1 MTIGQ
6 VLRKKSHILVAFVI
20 GLTAVSCGEEKQVC
34 APQVPSDTFRQW
46 NDSLVESLNWPS
58 DIQVNG
64 FSRADITPSPACLAV
79 APNGDV
85 FVGVDMIGSLGKDP
99 YKGSIVKLVD
109 CDNDGFIDSHSI
121 YASVDNPRGILPI
134 GNKLYVLHTQFSEET
149 GKATGMDLVVF
160 EDENQDGKA
169 DGPSKPILEH
179 ISSPKFLQS
188 RGTDHATNGIQM
200 GIDGWI
206 YIAVGD
212 FGFHGAID
220 REGTELTMLGG
231 GVLRVRPDGTEMEVY
246 THGLRNIYD
255 VAIDPYMNIF
265 TRGNTNDG
273 GGWNIRFIHQ
283 IQSGEYGY
291 PVLFKN
297 FTDEILPALVD
308 VGGGSGAGSLFM
320 NDPNWP
326 DKYNNV
332 PMMADWGRSHLY
344 IHRVR
349 EDGPSFMQK
358 EEEFLGLSQITD
370 LDIDASGRI
379 YMSAWDGAG
388 YSGSPD
394 KGFVVRAVPQGW
406 QYKPFADLEELS
418 ENELATLLT
427 SESAKI
433 RLHVQQE
440 LLTRNKKN
448 ASEAVWKIASDIS
461 LRLEAQVAGIFTYAQ
476 IAGIEG
482 IEDLVSLTKD
492 SSTREFALR
501 ALADRKSNI
510 SDVPLEP
517 FLKALKDSSE
527 RVKAVA
533 IVGLGRLGNKA
544 AIRELLKVP
553 VPTALNA
560 PEKGV
565 EGPHATPNANVILP
579 HLAVRTLLKLDGVE
593 ESVEALGTRQSKLA
607 LWTLRHMHNT
617 TAVNG
622 LIKTYKKT
630 DDDDLKK
637 EILTTISRLY
647 KKEAPYDG
655 SWWWST
661 RPDTHGPYYKGI
673 TWEGSGIIKEFLV
686 DVWEN
691 TNTNGKDFF
700 SDLNARH
707 RMGIIQFGGD
717 EPGVEVADSEAQV
730 DLEKIKNKKGQIGKS
745 SIEDI
750 MLAMAKIKGDAELG
764 EKLFTQQGCVAC
776 HSIKKEELMKG
787 PFMGQIG
794 SIMNREQIAES
805 ILKPN
810 ASISQGF
817 ASVLIGTKDGKSY
830 SGFVSEESAEK
841 LIIRNIVGQ
850 VSTLKIEDIE
860 KREELE
866 NSMMPAGLANSL
878 SFEEF
883 ASLITFLHQQK

>member
-6 VLRKKSHILVAFVI
+6 VLKKKSHILTAFLI
-20 GLTAVSCGEEKQVC
+20 GLIVVSCGEEKQIC
-34 APQVPSDTFRQW
+34 PPQVPSDSFRQW
-46 NDSLVESLNWPS
+46 NDSLVQSLNWPP

-64 FSRADITPSPACLAV
+64 FARADITPSPACLAV

-99 YKGSIVKLVD
+99 DKGSIVKLVD
-109 CDNDGFIDSHSI
+109 CDNDGFMDSHSI

-231 GVLRVRPDGTEMEVY
+231 GILRVRPDGTEMEVY

-297 FTDEILPALVD
+297 FTDEILPALID
-308 VGGGSGAGSLFM
+308 VGGGSGAGSLFL

-349 EDGPSFMQK
+349 EDGPSFIQK
-358 EEEFLGLSQITD
+358 EEEFLGLPQITD
-370 LDIDASGRI
+370 LDVDASGRI

-418 ENELATLLT
+418 ENELASLLT

-433 RLHVQQE
+433 RLHAQQE
-440 LLTRNKKN
+440 LLTKNKKN

-461 LRLEAQVAGIFTYAQ
+461 LRLEAQIAGIFTYAQ

-482 IEDLVSLTKD
+482 IENLLSLTKD

-501 ALADRKSNI
+501 ALADRKSNV

-517 FLKALKDSSE
+517 FLKALKDPSE

-553 VPTALNA
+553 VPVVLKA

-579 HLAVRTLLKLDGVE
+579 HLAVRALLKLDAVE
-593 ESVEALGTRQSKLA
+593 ESIEALDTKQSKLA
-607 LWTLRHMHNT
+607 LWILRHTHNIS
-617 TAVNG
+617 AVNG
-622 LIKTYKKT
+622 LIKTYRQT
-630 DDDDLKK
+630 QDDNLKK

-686 DVWEN
+686 DVWEK
-691 TNTNGKDFF
+691 TNTKGKDFF

-707 RMGIIQFGGD
+707 RMGIAQFGGD
-717 EPGVEVADSEAQV
+717 ESDLEDTNSEAQV

-745 SIEDI
+745 SIEDV

-764 EKLFTQQGCVAC
+764 GKLFAQQGCVAC

-841 LIIRNIVGQ
+841 LVIRNIAGQ
-850 VSTLKIEDIE
+850 VSTLKIEDIK

-883 ASLITFLHQQK
+883 ASLITFLYQQK

>member
-6 VLRKKSHILVAFVI
+6 VLKKKSHILTAFLI
-20 GLTAVSCGEEKQVC
+20 GLIAVSCGEEEQIC
-34 APQVPSDTFRQW
+34 APQIPSDNFRQW
-46 NDSLVESLNWPS
+46 NDSLVQSLNWPS

-64 FSRADITPSPACLAV
+64 FARADITPSPACLAV
-79 APNGDV
+79 SPNGDV

-99 YKGSIVKLVD
+99 GKGSIVKLVD
-109 CDNDGFIDSHSI
+109 CDNDGFMDSYSI

-134 GNKLYVLHTQFSEET
+134 GDKLYVLHTQFSEET
-149 GKATGMDLVVF
+149 GKASGMDLVVF
-160 EDENQDGKA
+160 EDENKDGKA

-231 GVLRVRPDGTEMEVY
+231 GILRVRPDGTEMEVY

-255 VAIDPYMNIF
+255 IAIDPYMNIF

-297 FTDEILPALVD
+297 FTDEILPALID

-320 NDPNWP
+320 NDPNWL

-349 EDGPSFMQK
+349 EDGPSFIQK
-358 EEEFLGLSQITD
+358 EEEFLGLPQITD
-370 LDIDASGRI
+370 LDIDASGRM

-406 QYKPFADLEELS
+406 QYKPFVDLEELS
-418 ENELATLLT
+418 ENELASLLT

-433 RLHVQQE
+433 RLHAQQE
-440 LLTRNKKN
+440 LLTRNKRN
-448 ASEAVWKIASDIS
+448 ASKAVWKVASDIS
-461 LRLEAQVAGIFTYAQ
+461 LKLEVQIAGIFTYAQ

-482 IEDLVSLTKD
+482 IENLMSLTKD
-492 SSTREFALR
+492 PSTREFALR

-510 SDVPLEP
+510 SEIPLEP
-517 FLKALKDSSE
+517 FLKALKDPSE
-527 RVKAVA
+527 RVKAAA
-533 IVGLGRLGNKA
+533 IIGLGRLENKA
-544 AIRELLKVP
+544 AIGELLKVP
-553 VPTALNA
+553 VPVALKA
-560 PEKGV
+560 PVKGV
-565 EGPHATPNANVILP
+565 EGPHATPNANVVLP
-579 HLAVRTLLKLDGVE
+579 HLAVRTLLKLNGVE

-607 LWTLRHMHNT
+607 LWTLKHMHNA

-622 LIKTYKKT
+622 LIKAYREA
-630 DDDDLKK
+630 DDEDFKK

-673 TWEGSGIIKEFLV
+673 TWEGSEIIKEFLV
-686 DVWEN
+686 DVWEKAN
-691 TNTNGKDFF
+691 DKEKDFF

-707 RMGIIQFGGD
+707 RMGVIQFGGD
-717 EPGVEVADSEAQV
+717 ESDMAGADSEAQV

-841 LIIRNIVGQ
+841 LVIRNIAGQ

-883 ASLITFLHQQK
+883 ASLITFLYQQK